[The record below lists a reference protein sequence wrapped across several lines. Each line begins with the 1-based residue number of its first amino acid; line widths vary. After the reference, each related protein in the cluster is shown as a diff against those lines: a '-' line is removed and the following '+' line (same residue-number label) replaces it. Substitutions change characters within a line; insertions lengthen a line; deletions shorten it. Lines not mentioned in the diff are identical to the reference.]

1 VHPGRFRSLVVG
13 AGGAA
18 VPLELGGALKDL
30 VEARDLT
37 AYRDADPRQ
46 IVASALTNIERY
58 ELPDHVREDYLSSY
72 EGDRFVESMRY
83 VRTYPTELPV
93 LRHLLAEIQ
102 IPVQIIAGARDPFV
116 PLVNARFLHERLARS
131 KLDVIDAGHFAWEDR
146 ADEYAELV
154 TSWWSAGYAT
164 TGPAAGDGNEATMA
178 VDLCRNPRPHATSAH
193 VPGWRPASGAVS

>member
-1 VHPGRFRSLVVG
+1 MITSSPSFDLTLLGPTRGSVRRRIHRAPARQR
-13 AGGAA
+13 AGG
-18 VPLELGGALKDL
+18 
-30 VEARDLT
+30 
-37 AYRDADPRQ
+37 
-46 IVASALTNIERY
+46 ERH

-72 EGDRFVESMRY
+72 EGDRLVESMRY

-102 IPVQIIAGARDPFV
+102 IPVQIIAGARDPLV

-164 TGPAAGDGNEATMA
+164 TGPPAGD
-178 VDLCRNPRPHATSAH
+178 
-193 VPGWRPASGAVS
+193 